1 MKPPCLPALGALCT
15 ALILLSS
22 AAPASAPPLFAAELG
37 DRMKSIE
44 RALEKERAAH
54 QATREQVRGGAGAGP
69 AGLGQVK
76 LVAPSYCFVDVLS
89 LA

>member
-1 MKPPCLPALGALCT
+1 
-15 ALILLSS
+15 
-22 AAPASAPPLFAAELG
+22 
-37 DRMKSIE
+37 MKSIE